1 VVNKPAGKAGSAR
14 KARRGGPDRRFWSLL
29 VVVAIVGL
37 GALAW
42 ALTRPKAGVT
52 TVDPNLPP
60 AQAEGYLLGSPS
72 APVQVIEFA
81 DFECPSCAQ
90 FATVTA
96 PDIKTRLVNTGQI
109 SYRFYDFPL
118 PQHRNS
124 IPASNAAA
132 CANDQG
138 KFWEMH
144 DAIFAGQFDWNTQ
157 ATGNPKRFFEGY
169 ARQVGLDVAA
179 WESCYDSGKHL
190 ARIEANR
197 REGERRMVNST
208 PTFIIGT
215 RMIPGNL
222 GYDQF
227 KAYVDSA
234 AAIARAGGAAPAAT
248 PGAGTTATGA
258 PASGTTAAGTANP
271 R

>member
-1 VVNKPAGKAGSAR
+1 MVNKGGSTRRARGK
-14 KARRGGPDRRFWSLL
+14 GPDKRFYGLI
-29 VVVAIVGL
+29 AIVALVGL
-37 GALAW
+37 AALAW
-42 ALTRPKAGVT
+42 ALTRPKAGIT

-144 DAIFAGQFDWNTQ
+144 DQIFAGQFDWNTQ
-157 ATGNPKRFFEGY
+157 ASGNPKRLFRGY
-169 ARQVGLDVAA
+169 AEALGLNLQA
-179 WESCYDSGKHL
+179 WEECYDSGKHL
-190 ARIEANR
+190 GRIEANR

-208 PTFIIGT
+208 PTFIIGN

-222 GYDQF
+222 GYDEF
-227 KAYVDSA
+227 KAFVDSA
-234 AAIARAGGAAPAAT
+234 TAIARATPAPAGAAT
-248 PGAGTTATGA
+248 GTTATGA
-258 PASGTTAAGTANP
+258 PASPAPPAAGTPTP